1 MGWVVGLEPTT
12 SRATIWHSNQL
23 NYTHHIPGAPAG
35 IRTLDLRLRRPLL
48 YPAELQALIY
58 PFGAEP
64 NRRRRKRLF
73 RSLPT
78 IRYFSR
84 KHINCQSRI
93 FHICVSPFSF
103 IRACLQITRVILLLP
118 SVEKGRVPLKL
129 IPALRTARPNRL
141 KPLGFRTFRGLQPGA
156 QQEANPEKARKSGAQ
171 PHFRHAERSI

>member
-129 IPALRTARPNRL
+129 IPALRTARPKRL
-141 KPLGFRTFRGLQPGA
+141 KPLGFRTFRSLPPGA

-171 PHFRHAERSI
+171 PLFRHAEHSI

>member
-73 RSLPT
+73 RSMPT

-129 IPALRTARPNRL
+129 IPALRTARPNRS
-141 KPLGFRTFRGLQPGA
+141 KPLGFRTFRSLPPGA

-171 PHFRHAERSI
+171 PLFRHAEHSI

>member
-129 IPALRTARPNRL
+129 IPALWTARPKRL
-141 KPLGFRTFRGLQPGA
+141 KPLGFRTFRGLPPGA
-156 QQEANPEKARKSGAQ
+156 QQEANPAKARKSGAQ
-171 PHFRHAERSI
+171 PLFRHAEHSI

>member
-129 IPALRTARPNRL
+129 IPALRTARPKRL
-141 KPLGFRTFRGLQPGA
+141 KPLGFRTFRSLPPGA
-156 QQEANPEKARKSGAQ
+156 QQEANPAKARKSGAQ
-171 PHFRHAERSI
+171 PLFRHAERSI

>member
-23 NYTHHIPGAPAG
+23 NYTHHILGAPAG

-129 IPALRTARPNRL
+129 IPALRTARPKRL
-141 KPLGFRTFRGLQPGA
+141 KPLGFRTFRSLPPGA

-171 PHFRHAERSI
+171 PLFRHAERSI

>member
-129 IPALRTARPNRL
+129 IPALRTARPKRL
-141 KPLGFRTFRGLQPGA
+141 KPLGFRTFRSLPPGA
-156 QQEANPEKARKSGAQ
+156 QQEANPTKARKSGAQ
-171 PHFRHAERSI
+171 PLFRHAEHSI

>member
-129 IPALRTARPNRL
+129 IPALRTARPKRL
-141 KPLGFRTFRGLQPGA
+141 KPLGFRTFRSLPPGA

-171 PHFRHAERSI
+171 PLFRHAERSI